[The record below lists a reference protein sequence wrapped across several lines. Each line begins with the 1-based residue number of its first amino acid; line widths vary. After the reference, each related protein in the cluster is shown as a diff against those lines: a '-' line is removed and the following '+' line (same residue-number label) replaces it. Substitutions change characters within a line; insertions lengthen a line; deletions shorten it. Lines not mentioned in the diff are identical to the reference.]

1 MDLNIISEY
10 LKYVKKSL
18 LEFYKI
24 IFENKYQ
31 KSLIEPFLDKYID
44 IRYNNETNYHNIK
57 NPTNRVSKEL
67 EPLFIELQSDNNIS
81 LLKSI
86 YALFGYIMY
95 LDDAIYFDS
104 SKSLIDYLISDNNLK
119 IEGLALKKDELNK
132 WLRSFTK
139 GKKEFFR
146 VLETNEYILK
156 EKRIQR
162 GYYNLSLEQ
171 NVKIS
176 YLYSD
181 TAINKAFTTGNTYE
195 DSLFVLYI
203 LASKLVLENAI
214 NLDFSRRYCLEF
226 ANSLWSKEKK
236 QKRLLEI
243 LNNTLAKKYLEIKIS
258 LTTYYET
265 KSQIDKLIKEGY
277 LFSLYLD
284 DTFTGEITELYL
296 FSTIFIYKNNEFFDM
311 IINSKEKIP
320 GRIIVL

>member
-10 LKYVKKSL
+10 LKFVKKSF

-57 NPTNRVSKEL
+57 NLTNRVSKEL

-132 WLRSFTK
+132 WLRNFTK

-258 LTTYYET
+258 LTTYYEN
-265 KSQIDKLIKEGY
+265 KSLIDKLIKEGY

>member
-10 LKYVKKSL
+10 LKFVKKSL

-57 NPTNRVSKEL
+57 NLTNRVSKEL
-67 EPLFIELQSDNNIS
+67 EPLFIELQSANNIS

-95 LDDAIYFDS
+95 FDDAIYFDS

-119 IEGLALKKDELNK
+119 IEGLTLKKDELNK
-132 WLRSFTK
+132 WLRNFTK
-139 GKKEFFR
+139 GKKDFFR

-203 LASKLVLENAI
+203 LASKLVL
-214 NLDFSRRYCLEF
+214 
-226 ANSLWSKEKK
+226 
-236 QKRLLEI
+236 
-243 LNNTLAKKYLEIKIS
+243 
-258 LTTYYET
+258 
-265 KSQIDKLIKEGY
+265 
-277 LFSLYLD
+277 
-284 DTFTGEITELYL
+284 
-296 FSTIFIYKNNEFFDM
+296 
-311 IINSKEKIP
+311 
-320 GRIIVL
+320 

>member
-10 LKYVKKSL
+10 LKFVKKSL

-57 NPTNRVSKEL
+57 NLTNRVSKEL

-119 IEGLALKKDELNK
+119 IEGLTLKKDELNK
-132 WLRSFTK
+132 WLRNFTK
-139 GKKEFFR
+139 GKKDFFR

-265 KSQIDKLIKEGY
+265 KSLIDKLIKEGY

-284 DTFTGEITELYL
+284 DTFTGKITELYL

>member
-119 IEGLALKKDELNK
+119 IEGLTLKKDELNK
-132 WLRSFTK
+132 WLRNFTK

-265 KSQIDKLIKEGY
+265 KSLIDKLIKEGY

-284 DTFTGEITELYL
+284 DTFTGKITELYL

>member
-10 LKYVKKSL
+10 LKFVKKSF

-57 NPTNRVSKEL
+57 NLTNRVSKEL

-119 IEGLALKKDELNK
+119 IEGLSLKKDELNK
-132 WLRSFTK
+132 WLRNFTK

-284 DTFTGEITELYL
+284 DTFTGKITELYL

>member
-10 LKYVKKSL
+10 LKFVKKSL

-57 NPTNRVSKEL
+57 NLTNRVSKEL

-119 IEGLALKKDELNK
+119 IEGLTLKKDELNK
-132 WLRSFTK
+132 WLRNFTK
-139 GKKEFFR
+139 GKKDFFR

-214 NLDFSRRYCLEF
+214 NLDFSRRYSLEF
-226 ANSLWSKEKK
+226 ANSLWKKEKK

-265 KSQIDKLIKEGY
+265 KSLIDKLIKEGY

-284 DTFTGEITELYL
+284 DTFTGKITELYL

>member
-10 LKYVKKSL
+10 LKFVKKSL

-57 NPTNRVSKEL
+57 NLTNRVSKEL

-119 IEGLALKKDELNK
+119 IEGLSLKKDELNK
-132 WLRSFTK
+132 WLRNFTK

-265 KSQIDKLIKEGY
+265 KSLIDKLIKEGY

-284 DTFTGEITELYL
+284 DTFTGKITELYL

>member
-1 MDLNIISEY
+1 
-10 LKYVKKSL
+10 
-18 LEFYKI
+18 
-24 IFENKYQ
+24 
-31 KSLIEPFLDKYID
+31 
-44 IRYNNETNYHNIK
+44 
-57 NPTNRVSKEL
+57 
-67 EPLFIELQSDNNIS
+67 
-81 LLKSI
+81 
-86 YALFGYIMY
+86 MY

-119 IEGLALKKDELNK
+119 IEGLTLKKDELNK
-132 WLRSFTK
+132 WLRNFTK

-258 LTTYYET
+258 LTTYYEN
-265 KSQIDKLIKEGY
+265 KSLIDKLIKEGY